1 MEEHYGHNVFVT
13 GQSRH
18 DIVGSLPLELVVHVV
33 EYLDQADIIRSQ
45 RVSRR
50 WRSVLSSN
58 TLIKSVQCRTLAAL
72 GLEATNVKS
81 TNPMTY
87 IRWLHGLEFARPVRK
102 LFIPLF
108 PTPQNCE
115 YIAYHSRRLC
125 YIMPD
130 RNNLA
135 MLDFETGKRSIFSK
149 DTGGILLPS
158 DCLIAILFVALA
170 ESS

>member
-1 MEEHYGHNVFVT
+1 
-13 GQSRH
+13 
-18 DIVGSLPLELVVHVV
+18 
-33 EYLDQADIIRSQ
+33 
-45 RVSRR
+45 
-50 WRSVLSSN
+50 
-58 TLIKSVQCRTLAAL
+58 
-72 GLEATNVKS
+72 
-81 TNPMTY
+81 MTY

-158 DCLIAILFVALA
+158 DCLIAILFGMVSLCRQGHHLFSSVLSNTAVVALA